1 MVVAFGNTP
10 LVCSGGPIKDKYSHM
25 KYKLSIV
32 ILCLGMALAGFA
44 EDVVFKAHAPSQ
56 VIVGRPF
63 QLTYSVN
70 QRSRDLRAPEFTDF
84 DYLAGPYTSTSSST
98 SFVNGHRTS
107 SFEQTYTYT
116 LMARTPG
123 TFTIA
128 PATVKVDGE
137 SVQSNGVRITVLP
150 EDEQQSNSAAVQQS
164 EGRSNSASGQSAERS
179 NENNIF
185 VRTIASKT
193 RVHEQEAL
201 MVTYKLYFANVDV
214 AQLTNNTKLPEF
226 TGFLKQDLEQGEIQT
241 QLEHY
246 NGRNYQTAVLY
257 RTILYPQ
264 HSGDIAIEPAKF
276 EAVLRVQ
283 TQQRVRSIFDDFFG
297 SYTNVTK
304 MLTAPG
310 ATIHVSALPSGKP
323 AGFSGG
329 VGKFTMTPSISQ
341 TEVQTN
347 DAVTIKIDISGAGN
361 MKLVKTPSVDW
372 PEGFEPYDP
381 KVTNNF
387 NTTTAGVS
395 GTKSI
400 EYLAIPRSAGD
411 YTIPAITFS
420 YFDIEDKAYRTLAT
434 PEYTI
439 HVKRGSG
446 DASVTSAED
455 KGSVYYARKED
466 IKQLGTDIRYIDT
479 KPLKASASHPLTLSS
494 FHLLWLWYA
503 VPALIALI
511 LLIVL
516 RKQIKENADITR
528 VRYKR
533 ANKVAQ
539 KRLKAAAAA
548 LKAGNKDAFYAAIE
562 QAAWTYLSDR
572 LSIPTAELNK
582 DNIAALLQQKG
593 VSEALIADVKNVL
606 STAEFAR
613 YAPSTDH
620 AMDDLY
626 RDTTTLINNL
636 ENEKI

>member
-1 MVVAFGNTP
+1 
-10 LVCSGGPIKDKYSHM
+10 M
-25 KYKLSIV
+25 KHRLLIVLSFIG
-32 ILCLGMALAGFA
+32 IALGAYAD
-44 EDVVFKAHAPSQ
+44 EVVFKAQAPKQ
-56 VIVGRPF
+56 VVVGRPF
-63 QLTYSVN
+63 QLTFSVN

-84 DYLAGPYTSTSSST
+84 DVLSGPYTSTSSST

-107 SFEQTYTYT
+107 SFEQTYTYM
-116 LMARTPG
+116 LMAQKAG
-123 TFTIA
+123 SFTIA
-128 PATVKVDGE
+128 PASIKVDGE
-137 SVQSNGVRITVLP
+137 TYQSNGVRITVLP
-150 EDEQQSNSAAVQQS
+150 EDEQPSNSSQGGQAEAAGQTAS
-164 EGRSNSASGQSAERS
+164 RANSNSGQGS
-179 NENNIF
+179 NVSSENIF
-185 VRTIASKT
+185 VRTVASKT

-201 MVTYKLYFANVDV
+201 LVTYKLYFANVDV

-257 RTILYPQ
+257 RTVLYPQ
-264 HSGDIAIEPAKF
+264 HSGDITIDPAKF

-283 TQQRVRSIFDDFFG
+283 TQQRPRSIFDDFFG
-297 SYTNVTK
+297 TYTNVTK

-310 ATIHVSALPSGKP
+310 VTIHVAGLPGGKP
-323 AGFSGG
+323 AGFSGA
-329 VGKFTMTPSISQ
+329 VGKFTLTPSISQ
-341 TEVQTN
+341 TELQTN
-347 DAVTIKIDISGAGN
+347 DAVTIKLDITGAGN
-361 MKLVKTPSVDW
+361 MKLIKTPSIDW

-387 NTTTAGVS
+387 NTTTSGVS

-400 EYLAIPRSAGD
+400 EYLAIPRNAGD
-411 YTIPAITFS
+411 YTIPAVQFS
-420 YFDIEDKAYRTLAT
+420 YFDIDENTYKTLNT

-439 HVKRGSG
+439 HVKRGAG
-446 DASVTSAED
+446 ESAEA
-455 KGSVYYARKED
+455 GSQNAVISYTQKED

-479 KPLKASASHPLTLSS
+479 KGVEGQKSKVESINYNHIWLFYVLPLI
-494 FHLLWLWYA
+494 
-503 VPALIALI
+503 IAII

-548 LKAGNKDAFYAAIE
+548 LKANNKDTFYAAIE

-572 LSIPTAELNK
+572 LSIPMADLNK
-582 DNIAALLQQKG
+582 ENIASILTQKG
-593 VSEALIADVKNVL
+593 VSNALIAEVKNVL

-620 AMDDLY
+620 TMEDLY
-626 RDTTTLINNL
+626 KATTNLINNL
-636 ENEKI
+636 EDEKL

>member
-1 MVVAFGNTP
+1 MFLIGIALSAFA
-10 LVCSGGPIKDKYSHM
+10 D
-25 KYKLSIV
+25 
-32 ILCLGMALAGFA
+32 
-44 EDVVFKAHAPSQ
+44 EVVFRAQAPSQ
-56 VIVGRPF
+56 VVVGRPF

-84 DYLAGPYTSTSSST
+84 DLLAGPYTSTSSST

-107 SFEQTYTYT
+107 SFTQTYTFT
-116 LMARTPG
+116 LMAQRAG
-123 TFTIA
+123 TFTIG
-128 PATVKVDGE
+128 PATVKVDGDN
-137 SVQSNGVRITVLP
+137 VQSNGVRIQVLP
-150 EDEQQSNSAAVQQS
+150 EDEQPTQQS
-164 EGRSNSASGQSAERS
+164 TSQPGNSRTSSQSGSSEQVNSE
-179 NENNIF
+179 NIF

-193 RVHEQEAL
+193 RVQEQEAL
-201 MVTYKLYFANVDV
+201 MVSYKLYFANVDV

-226 TGFLKQDLEQGEIQT
+226 TGFLKQELEQGEIQT
-241 QLEHY
+241 ELEHY

-264 HSGDIAIEPAKF
+264 HSGDITIDPAKF

-283 TQQRVRSIFDDFFG
+283 TQQRMRSIFDDFFG
-297 SYTNVTK
+297 TYTNVTK

-310 ATIHVSALPSGKP
+310 VTIHVAPLPSGKP

-329 VGKFTMTPSISQ
+329 VGKFTLTPSISQ
-341 TEVQTN
+341 TELQAN
-347 DAVTIKIDISGAGN
+347 EAVTIKLDITGAGN
-361 MKLVKTPSVDW
+361 MKLLKTPAVDW

-387 NTTTAGVS
+387 STTTAGLS

-400 EYLAIPRSAGD
+400 EYLAIPRNPGD
-411 YTIPAITFS
+411 YTIPAVTFS
-420 YFDIEDKAYRTLAT
+420 YFDIEDKAYRTLST

-439 HVKRGSG
+439 HVKRGAG
-446 DASVTSAED
+446 ASE
-455 KGSVYYARKED
+455 KGEEGTVVRYTQKED

-479 KPLKASASHPLTLSS
+479 RPMKKSAAHTVQHADLI
-494 FHLLWLWYA
+494 WLWYVLPLIIA
-503 VPALIALI
+503 VL

-516 RKQIKENADITR
+516 RKQIQEAADINR
-528 VRYKR
+528 MRYKR

-548 LKAGNKDAFYAAIE
+548 MKANQKDTFYAAIE

-582 DNIAALLQQKG
+582 DNIAAILAQKG
-593 VSEALIADVKNVL
+593 VNEALIAEVKNVL

-613 YAPSTDH
+613 YAPTTDH
-620 AMDDLY
+620 AMNDLY
-626 RDTTTLINNL
+626 TATTNLINNL
-636 ENEKI
+636 EDQKI

>member
-1 MVVAFGNTP
+1 
-10 LVCSGGPIKDKYSHM
+10 M
-25 KYKLSIV
+25 KRLTSIFFILGIALS
-32 ILCLGMALAGFA
+32 AFA
-44 EDVVFKAHAPSQ
+44 EDVVFKAQAPSQ

-107 SFEQTYTYT
+107 SFTQTYTYT
-116 LMARTPG
+116 LMAQKAG
-123 TFTIA
+123 TFTIS
-128 PATVKVDGE
+128 PASVKVDGE
-137 SVQSNGVRITVLP
+137 SYQSNGVRIQVLP
-150 EDEQQSNSAAVQQS
+150 EDETTSSQPSPQ
-164 EGRSNSASGQSAERS
+164 GREQSAQPS
-179 NENNIF
+179 QSSQSSQSSSSQANSENLF

-201 MVTYKLYFANVDV
+201 MITYKLYFANVDV

-264 HSGDIAIEPAKF
+264 HSGDITIEPAKF
-276 EAVLRVQ
+276 EAVIRVQ
-283 TQQRVRSIFDDFFG
+283 TRQQVRSIFDDFFG

-310 ATIHVSALPSGKP
+310 ATIHVSALPGGKP

-329 VGKFTMTPSISQ
+329 VGKFTMKPSISQ
-341 TEVQTN
+341 TELQAN

-361 MKLVKTPSVDW
+361 MKLIKTPVVDW

-400 EYLAIPRSAGD
+400 EYLAIPRNPGE
-411 YTIPAITFS
+411 YTIPPINFS
-420 YFDIEDKAYRTLAT
+420 YFDIEDKAYRTLST

-439 HVKRGSG
+439 NVKRGQGASG
-446 DASVTSAED
+446 HSETSEEGAVV
-455 KGSVYYARKED
+455 SYTQKED

-479 KPLKASASHPLTLSS
+479 KPLQIQNSK
-494 FHLLWLWYA
+494 FKIQNYEFIWLFYV
-503 VPALIALI
+503 VPSVIALV

-548 LKAGNKDAFYAAIE
+548 LKANDKDAFYAAIE

-582 DNIAALLQQKG
+582 DNIASLLRQKG
-593 VSEALIADVKNVL
+593 VDDALISEVTNVL

-620 AMDDLY
+620 TMDNLY
-626 RDTTTLINNL
+626 RDTTNLINNL
-636 ENEKI
+636 EDQKI

>member
-1 MVVAFGNTP
+1 
-10 LVCSGGPIKDKYSHM
+10 M
-25 KYKLSIV
+25 KYRFFTV
-32 ILCLGMALAGFA
+32 ILFIGMALTGFA
-44 EDVVFKAHAPSQ
+44 DEVVFRAQAPSQ

-63 QLTYSVN
+63 QLTFTLN
-70 QRSRDLRAPEFTDF
+70 DHGRELRAPEFTDF
-84 DYLAGPYTSTSSST
+84 DVLAGPYTSTSSST

-107 SFEQTYTYT
+107 SFTQTYTYT
-116 LMARTPG
+116 LMAQKAG
-123 TFTIA
+123 TFTIG
-128 PATVKVDGE
+128 PATIRVDGE
-137 SVQSNGVRITVLP
+137 NVQSNGVRIQVLP
-150 EDEQQSNSAAVQQS
+150 EDEQPQQQQQSNSQQGGQTASAVQQ
-164 EGRSNSASGQSAERS
+164 RSGQTGEAGQS
-179 NENNIF
+179 ENLF

-201 MVTYKLYFANVDV
+201 MITYKLYFANVDV

-226 TGFLKQDLEQGEIQT
+226 TGFLKQELEQGEIQT

-264 HSGDIAIEPAKF
+264 HSGEIKIDPARF
-276 EAVLRVQ
+276 EAVIRVQ
-283 TQQRVRSIFDDFFG
+283 TQQRARSIFDDFFAT
-297 SYTNVTK
+297 YTNVTK

-310 ATIHVSALPSGKP
+310 VTIHVSALPAGKP

-329 VGKFTMTPSISQ
+329 VGKFSLTPSISQ
-341 TEVQTN
+341 TELQTN
-347 DAVTIKIDISGAGN
+347 DAVTIKLDITGAGN
-361 MKLVKTPSVDW
+361 MKLLKTPAIDW

-400 EYLAIPRSAGD
+400 EYLAIPRSAGE
-411 YTIPAITFS
+411 YVIPPVTFS
-420 YFDIEDKAYRTLAT
+420 YFDIEDKTYRTLST

-439 HVKRGSG
+439 RVKRGANEPSAVSG
-446 DASVTSAED
+446 QPSAVV
-455 KGSVYYARKED
+455 SYTQKED

-479 KPLKASASHPLTLSS
+479 KRGERLKVKGERINYDWI
-494 FHLLWLWYA
+494 WLWYV
-503 VPALIALI
+503 VPLIIALV
-511 LLIVL
+511 LLVVL
-516 RKQIKENADITR
+516 RKQIKEAADLTK
-528 VRYKR
+528 VKYKR

-548 LKAGNKDAFYAAIE
+548 LKANDKDAFYAAIE

-572 LSIPTAELNK
+572 LSIPTADLNK
-582 DNIAALLQQKG
+582 ENIATLLRQKG
-593 VSEALIADVKNVL
+593 VSETLISEVKNVL

-620 AMDDLY
+620 TMEDLY
-626 RDTTTLINNL
+626 KATTNLINQL
-636 ENEKI
+636 EDEKI

>member
-1 MVVAFGNTP
+1 
-10 LVCSGGPIKDKYSHM
+10 
-25 KYKLSIV
+25 
-32 ILCLGMALAGFA
+32 MALMGFA
-44 EDVVFKAHAPSQ
+44 EDVQFRAQAPSQ

-63 QLTYSVN
+63 QLTYTVN
-70 QRSRDLRAPEFTDF
+70 QRSRDMRAPEFTDF
-84 DYLAGPYTSTSSST
+84 DVLAGPYTSTSSST

-107 SFEQTYTYT
+107 SFSQAYTYT
-116 LMARTPG
+116 LMAQRAG
-123 TFTIA
+123 TYTIP

-137 SVQSNGVRITVLP
+137 NIQSNGVRIQVLP
-150 EDEQQSNSAAVQQS
+150 EDEQPAQQSNQSAAVSNQS
-164 EGRSNSASGQSAERS
+164 NQSSQSSQTSQTASE
-179 NENNIF
+179 NIF

-201 MVTYKLYFANVDV
+201 MVSYKLYFANVDV

-226 TGFLKQDLEQGEIQT
+226 TGFLKQEIELGEIQAE
-241 QLEHY
+241 LEHY

-264 HSGDIAIEPAKF
+264 HSGDIQIEPAKF

-283 TQQRVRSIFDDFFG
+283 TQQRARSIFDDFFG

-310 ATIHVSALPSGKP
+310 VTIHVSALPSGKP
-323 AGFSGG
+323 ASFSGG
-329 VGKFTMTPSISQ
+329 VGKFNLTPSISQ
-341 TEVQTN
+341 TELQTN
-347 DAVTIKIDISGAGN
+347 EAVTIKLDITGAGN
-361 MKLVKTPSVDW
+361 MKLLKTPAIDW

-387 NTTTAGVS
+387 ATSTAGVS

-400 EYLAIPRSAGD
+400 EYLAIPRSPGD
-411 YTIPAITFS
+411 YTIPAVHFS
-420 YFDIEDKAYRTLAT
+420 YFDIEDKAYKTLST

-439 HVKRGSG
+439 HVKRGAGEQSAASG
-446 DASVTSAED
+446 QQSGVVSYTQ
-455 KGSVYYARKED
+455 KED

-479 KPLKASASHPLTLSS
+479 KNLSIQNS
-494 FHLLWLWYA
+494 KFKIQNYEWIWLWY
-503 VPALIALI
+503 VIPLLIAI
-511 LLIVL
+511 VLLVVL
-516 RKQIKENADITR
+516 RKQIKEAADVNR
-528 VRYKR
+528 MRYKR

-548 LKAGNKDAFYAAIE
+548 LKDNQKDAFYAAIE

-572 LSIPTAELNK
+572 LSIPMAELNK
-582 DNIAALLQQKG
+582 DNIAQLLRQKG
-593 VSEALIADVKNVL
+593 VGDGLIHEVTDVL

-626 RDTTTLINNL
+626 RATTNMINNL
-636 ENEKI
+636 EDQKI

>member
-1 MVVAFGNTP
+1 
-10 LVCSGGPIKDKYSHM
+10 
-25 KYKLSIV
+25 
-32 ILCLGMALAGFA
+32 MALGGFA
-44 EDVVFKAHAPSQ
+44 EEVIFKAQAPAQ

-116 LMARTPG
+116 LMAQKAG

-128 PATVKVDGE
+128 PATIRVDGE
-137 SVQSNGVRITVLP
+137 SVQSNGVRIQVLP
-150 EDEQQSNSAAVQQS
+150 EDEQPAQSSQPSQMSQTSQSSQSSQSSANASS
-164 EGRSNSASGQSAERS
+164 E
-179 NENNIF
+179 NIF

-201 MVTYKLYFANVDV
+201 MITYKLYFANVDV

-264 HSGDIAIEPAKF
+264 HSGDISIDPAKF

-310 ATIHVSALPSGKP
+310 VTIHVAGLPSGKP

-341 TEVQTN
+341 TELQAN

-361 MKLVKTPSVDW
+361 MKLIKTPAIDW

-411 YTIPAITFS
+411 YTIPPVTFS
-420 YFDIEDKAYRTLAT
+420 YFDIEDKSYRTLST

-439 HVKRGSG
+439 HVKRGG
-446 DASVTSAED
+446 ASEHSDLGAE
-455 KGSVYYARKED
+455 GTVVSYTHKED

-479 KPLKASASHPLTLSS
+479 KPLQIKNSQFTIHNYEWI
-494 FHLLWLWYA
+494 WLWYV
-503 VPALIALI
+503 VPLIIAI
-511 LLIVL
+511 LLLIIL

-548 LKAGNKDAFYAAIE
+548 LKANDKDAFYAAIE

-572 LSIPTAELNK
+572 LSIPTADLNK
-582 DNIAALLQQKG
+582 ENIAALLSQKG
-593 VSEALIADVKNVL
+593 VSEALIKDVKEVL

-626 RDTTTLINNL
+626 KATTNLINNL
-636 ENEKI
+636 EDQRI

>member
-1 MVVAFGNTP
+1 
-10 LVCSGGPIKDKYSHM
+10 M
-25 KYKLSIV
+25 KFKLSILTLFV
-32 ILCLGMALAGFA
+32 GIALTAFA
-44 EDVVFKAHAPSQ
+44 DEVVFKAQAPKQ
-56 VIVGRPF
+56 VVVGRPF

-84 DYLAGPYTSTSSST
+84 DVLSGPYTSTSSST
-98 SFVNGHRTS
+98 SFVNGKRTS
-107 SFEQTYTYT
+107 SFEQTYTYM
-116 LMARTPG
+116 LMARTAG
-123 TFTIA
+123 TFTIG
-128 PATVKVDGE
+128 PATIKVDGE
-137 SVQSNGVRITVLP
+137 NVQSNGVRIQVLP
-150 EDEQQSNSAAVQQS
+150 EDEQESSQPSAGSRQQ
-164 EGRSNSASGQSAERS
+164 AAGQSSSQSSAGQGGNVS
-179 NENNIF
+179 SENLF

-226 TGFLKQDLEQGEIQT
+226 TGFLKQELEQGEIQT
-241 QLEHY
+241 ELEHY

-264 HSGDIAIEPAKF
+264 HSGDIKIDPANF

-283 TQQRVRSIFDDFFG
+283 VQQRPRSIFDDFFG
-297 SYTNVTK
+297 SYTNVTR

-310 ATIHVSALPSGKP
+310 VTIHVAALPGGKP

-329 VGKFTMTPSISQ
+329 VGRFTLTPSISQ
-341 TEVQTN
+341 TEIQAN
-347 DAVTIKIDISGAGN
+347 EAVTIRLDIAGSGN
-361 MKLVKTPSVDW
+361 MKLLKTPAIDW

-400 EYLAIPRSAGD
+400 EYLAIPRSAGE
-411 YTIPAITFS
+411 YTIPAVKFS
-420 YFDIEDKAYRTLAT
+420 YFDIDEKAYKTLST

-439 HVKRGSG
+439 LVKRGAGEPAANGSQPSG
-446 DASVTSAED
+446 VISYTQ
-455 KGSVYYARKED
+455 KED
-466 IKQLGTDIRYIDT
+466 IKQLGSDIRYIDT
-479 KPLKASASHPLTLSS
+479 KKPSAVSRQRSAINYQWI
-494 FHLLWLWYA
+494 WLWYV
-503 VPALIALI
+503 VPLIIALI
-511 LLIVL
+511 LLVVL
-516 RKQIKENADITR
+516 RKQIKEAADITR
-528 VRYKR
+528 MRYKR

-548 LKAGNKDAFYAAIE
+548 LKANDKDHFYEEIE
-562 QAAWTYLSDR
+562 RAAWTYLSDR
-572 LSIPTAELNK
+572 LSIPTADLNK
-582 DNIAALLQQKG
+582 ENIASILRQKG
-593 VSEALIADVKNVL
+593 VSEELIKEVMAVL

-613 YAPSTDH
+613 YAPATDH

-626 RDTTTLINNL
+626 ADTTNLINKL

>member
-1 MVVAFGNTP
+1 M
-10 LVCSGGPIKDKYSHM
+10 
-25 KYKLSIV
+25 YKKFSILFLFIGIALGAYADEV
-32 ILCLGMALAGFA
+32 I
-44 EDVVFKAHAPSQ
+44 FKAQAPKQ
-56 VIVGRPF
+56 VVVGKPF
-63 QLTYSVN
+63 QFTLSVN

-84 DYLAGPYTSTSSST
+84 DVLSGPYTSTSSST
-98 SFVNGHRTS
+98 SFVNGRRTS
-107 SFEQTYTYT
+107 SFEQTYTYM
-116 LMARTPG
+116 LMAQRTG
-123 TFTIA
+123 SFTIG

-137 SVQSNGVRITVLP
+137 QVQSNGVRIEVLP
-150 EDEQQSNSAAVQQS
+150 ADQQPQQQAQSNPNTQS
-164 EGRSNSASGQSAERS
+164 SQSTQS
-179 NENNIF
+179 SQGNQSSENLF

-201 MVTYKLYFANVDV
+201 MISYKLYFANVDV
-214 AQLTNNTKLPEF
+214 TQLTNNTKLPEF

-241 QLEHY
+241 ELEHY

-264 HSGDIAIEPAKF
+264 HSGDIKIEPANF

-283 TQQRVRSIFDDFFG
+283 TQQRARSIFDDFFG

-304 MLTAPG
+304 MLTAPSV
-310 ATIHVSALPSGKP
+310 TIHVAALPGGKP

-341 TEVQTN
+341 TELQAN
-347 DAVTIKIDISGAGN
+347 EAVTIKIDITGAGN
-361 MKLVKTPSVDW
+361 MKLLKTPAIDW

-387 NTTTAGVS
+387 RTTTAGVS

-400 EYLAIPRSAGD
+400 EYLAIPRSAGE
-411 YTIPAITFS
+411 YTIPAVRFS
-420 YFDIEDKAYRTLAT
+420 YFDIDEKAYKTLST

-439 HVKRGSG
+439 RVKRGNGANGGNGENSE
-446 DASVTSAED
+446 AQVISYTQ
-455 KGSVYYARKED
+455 KED

-479 KPLKASASHPLTLSS
+479 KPLQIKNEKLIIINYD
-494 FHLLWLWYA
+494 FLWLWYV
-503 VPALIALI
+503 VPFVLALII
-511 LLIVL
+511 LIVL
-516 RKQIKENADITR
+516 RKQIKEAADITR

-548 LKAGNKDAFYAAIE
+548 LKANNKDAFYAAIE

-572 LSIPTAELNK
+572 LSIPTADLNK
-582 DNIAALLQQKG
+582 ENIASILRQKG
-593 VSEALIADVKNVL
+593 VSDTRISEVMNVL

-626 RDTTTLINNL
+626 TATTNLINNL

>member
-1 MVVAFGNTP
+1 
-10 LVCSGGPIKDKYSHM
+10 M
-25 KYKLSIV
+25 KKQLSIL
-32 ILCLGMALAGFA
+32 IFLIGIALGAFA
-44 EDVVFKAHAPSQ
+44 DEVVFTAQAPKQ
-56 VIVGRPF
+56 VIVGKPF
-63 QLTYSVN
+63 QLTYTVN

-84 DYLAGPYTSTSSST
+84 DVLSGPYTSTSSST
-98 SFVNGHRTS
+98 SFVNGRRTS
-107 SFEQTYTYT
+107 SFEQTYTFMI
-116 LMARTPG
+116 MAQKAG
-123 TFTIA
+123 TFTIG

-137 SVQSNGVRITVLP
+137 NIQSNGVRIQVLP
-150 EDEQQSNSAAVQQS
+150 EEDQSNSTSQS
-164 EGRSNSASGQSAERS
+164 SQSRSSSQPSSSSQSTS
-179 NENNIF
+179 SENLF
-185 VRTIASKT
+185 VRTIATKT

-201 MVTYKLYFANVDV
+201 MVSYKLYFANVDV

-241 QLEHY
+241 ELEHY

-264 HSGDIAIEPAKF
+264 HSGDIAIDPAKF

-283 TQQRVRSIFDDFFG
+283 TRTQPRSIFDDFFG

-310 ATIHVSALPSGKP
+310 VTIHVSALPSGKP

-329 VGKFTMTPSISQ
+329 VGNFTMTPSISQ
-341 TEVQTN
+341 TEIQAN
-347 DAVTIKIDISGAGN
+347 EAVTIKLDIAGSGN
-361 MKLVKTPSVDW
+361 MKLIKTPAIDW

-387 NTTTAGVS
+387 KTTTSGVS

-400 EYLAIPRSAGD
+400 EYLAIPRSAGE
-411 YTIPAITFS
+411 YTIPAVKFS
-420 YFDIEDKAYRTLAT
+420 YFDIDEKAYKTLST

-439 HVKRGSG
+439 RVKRGNGANGANGENGETPVISY
-446 DASVTSAED
+446 TQ
-455 KGSVYYARKED
+455 KED
-466 IKQLGTDIRYIDT
+466 IKQLGTDIRYIDV
-479 KPLKASASHPLTLSS
+479 KGERRKAKGESVNYDLI
-494 FHLLWLWYA
+494 WLWYIIPLVLA
-503 VPALIALI
+503 II

-516 RKQIKENADITR
+516 RKQIKEAADLTR
-528 VRYKR
+528 MRYKR

-548 LKAGNKDAFYAAIE
+548 LKANDKNTFYAEIE
-562 QAAWTYLSDR
+562 KAAWTYLSDR
-572 LSIPTAELNK
+572 LSIPTADLNK
-582 DNIAALLQQKG
+582 ENIASILSQKG
-593 VSEALIADVKNVL
+593 VNETLITEVKNVL

-626 RDTTTLINNL
+626 KATTNLINNL
-636 ENEKI
+636 EDQRI

>member
-1 MVVAFGNTP
+1 MKHRFSILFLLVGIALTAFA
-10 LVCSGGPIKDKYSHM
+10 D
-25 KYKLSIV
+25 
-32 ILCLGMALAGFA
+32 
-44 EDVVFKAHAPSQ
+44 EVVFRAQAPKQ
-56 VIVGRPF
+56 VVVGRPF

-84 DYLAGPYTSTSSST
+84 DVLSGPYTSTSSST
-98 SFVNGHRTS
+98 SFVNGKRTS
-107 SFEQTYTYT
+107 SFEQTYTYM
-116 LMARTPG
+116 LMARTAG
-123 TFTIA
+123 TFTIG
-128 PATVKVDGE
+128 PATIKVDGE
-137 SVQSNGVRITVLP
+137 NVQSNGVRIQVLP
-150 EDEQQSNSAAVQQS
+150 EDEESSAQASQ
-164 EGRSNSASGQSAERS
+164 GRGQSTS
-179 NENNIF
+179 GNSSSQSSQGGNVSSENLF

-226 TGFLKQDLEQGEIQT
+226 TGFLKQELEQGEIQT
-241 QLEHY
+241 ELEHY

-264 HSGDIAIEPAKF
+264 HSGEIKIDPANF

-283 TQQRVRSIFDDFFG
+283 VQQRPRSIFDDFFG
-297 SYTNVTK
+297 SYTNVTR

-310 ATIHVSALPSGKP
+310 VTIHVAALPSGKP

-329 VGKFTMTPSISQ
+329 VGRFTLTPSISQ
-341 TEVQTN
+341 TEIQAN
-347 DAVTIKIDISGAGN
+347 EAVTIRLDIAGSGN
-361 MKLVKTPSVDW
+361 MKLLKTPAIDW

-400 EYLAIPRSAGD
+400 EYLAIPRSAGE
-411 YTIPAITFS
+411 YTIPAVKFS
-420 YFDIEDKAYRTLAT
+420 YFDIDEKAYKTLST

-439 HVKRGSG
+439 LVKRGAGEPTANGSQPSG
-446 DASVTSAED
+446 VISYTQ
-455 KGSVYYARKED
+455 KED
-466 IKQLGTDIRYIDT
+466 IKQLGSDIRYIDT
-479 KPLKASASHPLTLSS
+479 KKPSAVSRQRSAVNYRWI
-494 FHLLWLWYA
+494 WLWYV
-503 VPALIALI
+503 VPLIIALI
-511 LLIVL
+511 LLVVL
-516 RKQIKENADITR
+516 RKQIKEAADITR
-528 VRYKR
+528 MRYKR

-548 LKAGNKDAFYAAIE
+548 LKANDKDHFYEEIE
-562 QAAWTYLSDR
+562 RAAWTYLSDR
-572 LSIPTAELNK
+572 LSIPTADLNK
-582 DNIAALLQQKG
+582 ENIASILRQKG
-593 VSEALIADVKNVL
+593 VSEELIKEVMAVL

-613 YAPSTDH
+613 YAPATDH

-626 RDTTTLINNL
+626 ADTTNLINKL

>member
-1 MVVAFGNTP
+1 MR
-10 LVCSGGPIKDKYSHM
+10 H
-25 KYKLSIV
+25 KLLIV
-32 ILCLGMALAGFA
+32 LSFIGIALGAYAD
-44 EDVVFKAHAPSQ
+44 EVVFKAQAPKQ
-56 VIVGRPF
+56 VVVGRPF
-63 QLTYSVN
+63 QLTFSVN

-84 DYLAGPYTSTSSST
+84 DVLSGPYTSTSSST

-107 SFEQTYTYT
+107 SFEQTYTYM
-116 LMARTPG
+116 LMAQKAG

-128 PATVKVDGE
+128 PASIKVDGE
-137 SVQSNGVRITVLP
+137 TYQSNGVRITVLP
-150 EDEQQSNSAAVQQS
+150 EDEQPSNSSQGSQAGAAGQTASRSNSNSAQGSNVSS
-164 EGRSNSASGQSAERS
+164 E
-179 NENNIF
+179 NIF
-185 VRTIASKT
+185 VRTVASKT

-201 MVTYKLYFANVDV
+201 LVTYKLYFANVDV

-257 RTILYPQ
+257 RTVLYPQ
-264 HSGDIAIEPAKF
+264 HSGDITIDPAKF

-283 TQQRVRSIFDDFFG
+283 TQQRPRSIFDDFFG

-310 ATIHVSALPSGKP
+310 VTIHVAGLPSGKP
-323 AGFSGG
+323 AGFSGA
-329 VGKFTMTPSISQ
+329 VGKFTLTPSISQ
-341 TEVQTN
+341 TELQTN
-347 DAVTIKIDISGAGN
+347 DAVTIKLDITGAGN
-361 MKLVKTPSVDW
+361 MKLIKTPSIDW
-372 PEGFEPYDP
+372 PEGVEPYDP

-387 NTTTAGVS
+387 NTTTSGVS

-400 EYLAIPRSAGD
+400 EYLAIPRNAGD
-411 YTIPAITFS
+411 YTIPAVQFS
-420 YFDIEDKAYRTLAT
+420 YFDIDENTYKTLST

-439 HVKRGSG
+439 HVKRGAGESA
-446 DASVTSAED
+446 DA
-455 KGSVYYARKED
+455 GSQNAVISYTQKED

-479 KPLKASASHPLTLSS
+479 KGVEGQKSRVESINYNHIWLFYVIPLI
-494 FHLLWLWYA
+494 
-503 VPALIALI
+503 IAII

-548 LKAGNKDAFYAAIE
+548 LKANNKDAFYAAIE

-572 LSIPTAELNK
+572 LSIPTADLNK
-582 DNIAALLQQKG
+582 ENIASILAQKG
-593 VSEALIADVKNVL
+593 VSDALIAEVRDVL

-620 AMDDLY
+620 TMEDLY
-626 RDTTTLINNL
+626 KATTNLINNL
-636 ENEKI
+636 EDEKL

>member
-1 MVVAFGNTP
+1 
-10 LVCSGGPIKDKYSHM
+10 M
-25 KYKLSIV
+25 KYKLLIV
-32 ILCLGMALAGFA
+32 LSFIGIALSAYA
-44 EDVVFKAHAPSQ
+44 DEVVFKASAPSQ
-56 VIVGRPF
+56 VIVGKPF
-63 QLTYSVN
+63 QLTYTVN

-84 DYLAGPYTSTSSST
+84 DVLAGPYTSTSSST

-107 SFEQTYTYT
+107 TFEQTYTYM
-116 LMARTPG
+116 LMAQKAG
-123 TFTIA
+123 TFTIS

-137 SVQSNGVRITVLP
+137 NVQSNGVRITVLP
-150 EDEQQSNSAAVQQS
+150 EDEQTQPSSQPAASSSQSGNTGNSGNSGQASQS
-164 EGRSNSASGQSAERS
+164 ENL
-179 NENNIF
+179 F

-193 RVHEQEAL
+193 HVHEQEAL
-201 MVTYKLYFANVDV
+201 MITYKLYFANVDV

-226 TGFLKQDLEQGEIQT
+226 TGFLKQELEQGEIQT

-264 HSGDIAIEPAKF
+264 HSGDIKIDPAKF

-283 TQQRVRSIFDDFFG
+283 TQQRARSIFDDFFG
-297 SYTNVTK
+297 SYTNMTK

-310 ATIHVSALPSGKP
+310 VTIHVNALPSGKP

-341 TEVQTN
+341 TELQAN
-347 DAVTIKIDISGAGN
+347 EAVTIKIDISGAGN
-361 MKLVKTPSVDW
+361 MKLLKTPAIDW

-387 NTTTAGVS
+387 NTTTSGVS

-400 EYLAIPRSAGD
+400 EYLAIPRNAGE
-411 YTIPAITFS
+411 YTIPAVKFS
-420 YFDIEDKAYRTLAT
+420 YFDIDDKAYKTLST

-439 HVKRGSG
+439 RVKRGTGSAG
-446 DASVTSAED
+446 DAGNEPTVVSYTQ
-455 KGSVYYARKED
+455 KED

-479 KPLKASASHPLTLSS
+479 KAPKDTNHKSQITNYNQIWLFYVVPL
-494 FHLLWLWYA
+494 
-503 VPALIALI
+503 VIALI

-516 RKQIKENADITR
+516 RKQIKEASDLTR
-528 VRYKR
+528 MKYKR

-548 LKAGNKDAFYAAIE
+548 LKANDQATFYAEIE
-562 QAAWTYLSDR
+562 RAAWTYLSDR

-582 DNIAALLQQKG
+582 DNIASILAQKG
-593 VSEALIADVKNVL
+593 VNETLITDVKNVL

-613 YAPSTDH
+613 YAPTTDH

-626 RDTTTLINNL
+626 TATTNLINNL

>member
-1 MVVAFGNTP
+1 MKRIITILLSLITLSAFA
-10 LVCSGGPIKDKYSHM
+10 D
-25 KYKLSIV
+25 
-32 ILCLGMALAGFA
+32 
-44 EDVVFKAHAPSQ
+44 DVVFKASAPKQ

-84 DYLAGPYTSTSSST
+84 DVLSGPYTSTSSST
-98 SFVNGHRTS
+98 SFVNGKRTS
-107 SFEQTYTYT
+107 SFEQTYTYM
-116 LMARTPG
+116 LMARTAG
-123 TFTIA
+123 TFTIG
-128 PATVKVDGE
+128 PATIKVDGE
-137 SVQSNGVRITVLP
+137 NVQSNGVRIEVLP
-150 EDEQQSNSAAVQQS
+150 EDQQAQPSQTSQTSQS
-164 EGRSNSASGQSAERS
+164 SQSSQSGSVS
-179 NENNIF
+179 SENLF

-241 QLEHY
+241 ELEHY

-264 HSGDIAIEPAKF
+264 HSGDIKIDPANF

-283 TQQRVRSIFDDFFG
+283 TQQRPRSIFDDFFG

-310 ATIHVSALPSGKP
+310 VTIHVAALPSGKP

-329 VGKFTMTPSISQ
+329 VGRFTLTPSISQ

-347 DAVTIKIDISGAGN
+347 DAVTIKLDISGSGN
-361 MKLVKTPSVDW
+361 MKLLKTPAIDW

-381 KVTNNF
+381 KVTNDF
-387 NTTTAGVS
+387 KTTTSGVS

-400 EYLAIPRSAGD
+400 EYLAIPRSAGE
-411 YTIPAITFS
+411 YTIPAVKFS
-420 YFDIEDKAYRTLAT
+420 YFDIDEKAYKTLST

-439 HVKRGSG
+439 LVKRGAG
-446 DASVTSAED
+446 SANE
-455 KGSVYYARKED
+455 KGEEGAVISYTQKED
-466 IKQLGTDIRYIDT
+466 IKQLGSDIRYIDT
-479 KPLKASASHPLTLSS
+479 KAPSRKTEHSIQNTDLI
-494 FHLLWLWYA
+494 WLWYV
-503 VPALIALI
+503 VPLVIALV
-511 LLIVL
+511 LLVVL
-516 RKQIKENADITR
+516 RKQIKEASDLTR
-528 VRYKR
+528 MRYKR

-548 LKAGNKDAFYAAIE
+548 LKANDKDAFYAAIE
-562 QAAWTYLSDR
+562 SAAWTYLSDR
-572 LSIPTAELNK
+572 LSIPTADLNK
-582 DNIAALLQQKG
+582 ENIASLLRQKG
-593 VSEALIADVKNVL
+593 VSEALIKDVMSVL

-613 YAPSTDH
+613 YAPTTDH

-626 RDTTTLINNL
+626 RDTTNLINNL
-636 ENEKI
+636 EDQKI

>member
-1 MVVAFGNTP
+1 
-10 LVCSGGPIKDKYSHM
+10 M
-25 KYKLSIV
+25 KRLTSIV
-32 ILCLGMALAGFA
+32 LFIGLALGAWAD
-44 EDVVFKAHAPSQ
+44 EVVFQAQAPKQ
-56 VIVGRPF
+56 VIAGRPF
-63 QLTYSVN
+63 QLTYTVN
-70 QRSRDLRAPEFTDF
+70 QRSRDLRTPEFTDF
-84 DYLAGPYTSTSSST
+84 DVLAGPYTSTSSST

-107 SFEQTYTYT
+107 SFTQTYTYT
-116 LMARTPG
+116 LMAQRTG
-123 TFTIA
+123 TFTIG
-128 PATVKVDGE
+128 PANVKVDGE
-137 SVQSNGVRITVLP
+137 NYQSNGVRITVLP
-150 EDEQQSNSAAVQQS
+150 EDEQQQAQSSQSSQSSQASQTGQTSSQGSSNVSS
-164 EGRSNSASGQSAERS
+164 E
-179 NENNIF
+179 NIF

-201 MVTYKLYFANVDV
+201 MVSYKLYFANVDV

-264 HSGDIAIEPAKF
+264 HSGDIKIDPAKF

-310 ATIHVSALPSGKP
+310 VTVHVDALPSGKP

-329 VGKFTMTPSISQ
+329 VGKFTLTPSISQ
-341 TEVQTN
+341 TELQTN
-347 DAVTIKIDISGAGN
+347 DAVTIKLDITGAGN
-361 MKLVKTPSVDW
+361 MKLLKTPSIDW

-381 KVTNNF
+381 KVTNDF
-387 NTTTAGVS
+387 KTTTSGVS

-400 EYLAIPRSAGD
+400 EYLAIPRSAGE
-411 YTIPAITFS
+411 YTIPAVKFS
-420 YFDIEDKAYRTLAT
+420 YFDIEEKAYKTLST

-439 HVKRGSG
+439 RVKRGAG
-446 DASVTSAED
+446 SAE
-455 KGSVYYARKED
+455 GTANEGAVVSYTQKED

-479 KPLKASASHPLTLSS
+479 KPLSGKTDHFADRLQNTDLI
-494 FHLLWLWYA
+494 WLFYL
-503 VPALIALI
+503 VPFVLACI

-516 RKQIKENADITR
+516 RKQIKENSDITR

-539 KRLKAAAAA
+539 KRLRAAAAA
-548 LKAGNKDAFYAAIE
+548 MKANDNGAFYAAIE

-582 DNIAALLQQKG
+582 DNIASLLRQKG
-593 VSEALIADVKNVL
+593 VSEQLISDVNNVL

-613 YAPSTDH
+613 YAPGLGHT
-620 AMDDLY
+620 MEDLY
-626 RDTTTLINNL
+626 LDTTNLINNL
-636 ENEKI
+636 EEEKL